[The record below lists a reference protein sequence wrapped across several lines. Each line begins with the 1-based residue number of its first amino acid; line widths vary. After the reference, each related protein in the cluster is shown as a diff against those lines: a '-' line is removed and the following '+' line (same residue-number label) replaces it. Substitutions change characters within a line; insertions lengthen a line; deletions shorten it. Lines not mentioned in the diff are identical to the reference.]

1 MINNNIFYFYRMQPL
16 NPALLDNNNNNGFS
30 TNKKQF
36 NRTIKNQKNLTS
48 NMQNNPVLT
57 TSTTLDKGIMDTTNP
72 TSVID
77 KSINNQQPLNKIT
90 QVDDIM
96 KSIFNQNNESIN
108 SGTIFD
114 INSDAKDNRLDNIS
128 SNLTD
133 VNNDNNVRRQSQ
145 SLLPGKMYNP
155 ENITPSNSD
164 SSQYTDVNNLTTL
177 NSNMINPKRDHN
189 KTNTELLEKLNY
201 VIYLLEEQRAQ
212 KSNYV
217 TEEIILYI
225 FLGIFIIFVLDK
237 FSRPGK
243 YTR

>member
-1 MINNNIFYFYRMQPL
+1 MQPL

-48 NMQNNPVLT
+48 NIQDNPVVT
-57 TSTTLDKGIMDTTNP
+57 TSTTLDKSNMDTTNP

-77 KSINNQQPLNKIT
+77 KSVNNQQPLNKIT
-90 QVDDIM
+90 QVDDVM

-114 INSDAKDNRLDNIS
+114 INSDAKDNRLDNTS

-133 VNNDNNVRRQSQ
+133 VNNDNNVRRQNQ

-164 SSQYTDVNNLTTL
+164 SSQYTNVNNLTTL
-177 NSNMINPKRDHN
+177 NSNMINPNREHS

>member
-1 MINNNIFYFYRMQPL
+1 MQPL

-48 NMQNNPVLT
+48 NIQDNPVLT
-57 TSTTLDKGIMDTTNP
+57 TSTTLDKGNMDSGNP

-77 KSINNQQPLNKIT
+77 KSVNNQQPLNKIT
-90 QVDDIM
+90 QVDDVM

-114 INSDAKDNRLDNIS
+114 INSDAKDNRIDNTS
-128 SNLTD
+128 SNLTN
-133 VNNDNNVRRQSQ
+133 VNNDNNVRRQNQ
-145 SLLPGKMYNP
+145 SLLPGKMYNQ

-164 SSQYTDVNNLTTL
+164 TSQYTNVNNLTTL
-177 NSNMINPKRDHN
+177 NSNMINPNREHN

>member
-1 MINNNIFYFYRMQPL
+1 MQAL

-48 NMQNNPVLT
+48 NIQDNPILT
-57 TSTTLDKGIMDTTNP
+57 TSRTLDKGNIDTTIP

-77 KSINNQQPLNKIT
+77 KSVNIQQPLNKIT

-114 INSDAKDNRLDNIS
+114 INSNAKDNRLDNTS
-128 SNLTD
+128 TNLTD
-133 VNNDNNVRRQSQ
+133 VNNSRTQSQ

-155 ENITPSNSD
+155 ENITPMNSD
-164 SSQYTDVNNLTTL
+164 SSQYTNVNNLTTL
-177 NSNMINPKRDHN
+177 NSNMINPNREHN

>member
-1 MINNNIFYFYRMQPL
+1 MQPL
-16 NPALLDNNNNNGFS
+16 NPALLDNNNNGFS

-48 NMQNNPVLT
+48 SIQDNPALT
-57 TSTTLDKGIMDTTNP
+57 TSTTLDKSNIDSGNP

-77 KSINNQQPLNKIT
+77 KSVNNQQPLNKIT

-114 INSDAKDNRLDNIS
+114 INSDTKDNHLANTS
-128 SNLTD
+128 TNLTD
-133 VNNDNNVRRQSQ
+133 VNNSRTQSQ

-164 SSQYTDVNNLTTL
+164 TSQYTNVNNLTTL
-177 NSNMINPKRDHN
+177 NSNMINPNREHN

>member
-1 MINNNIFYFYRMQPL
+1 MQPL
-16 NPALLDNNNNNGFS
+16 NPALLDNNNNGFS

-48 NMQNNPVLT
+48 SIQDNPALT
-57 TSTTLDKGIMDTTNP
+57 TSTTLDKSNIDSGNP

-77 KSINNQQPLNKIT
+77 KSVNNQQPLNKIT

-114 INSDAKDNRLDNIS
+114 INSDAKDNRLANTS
-128 SNLTD
+128 TNLTD
-133 VNNDNNVRRQSQ
+133 VNNSRTQSQ

-164 SSQYTDVNNLTTL
+164 TSQYTNVNNLTTL
-177 NSNMINPKRDHN
+177 NSNMINPNREHN

>member
-1 MINNNIFYFYRMQPL
+1 MQAL
-16 NPALLDNNNNNGFS
+16 NTALLDNNNNNGFS

-48 NMQNNPVLT
+48 NIQDNPPLT
-57 TSTTLDKGIMDTTNP
+57 TSTIQDKSNMDTTNP

-77 KSINNQQPLNKIT
+77 KSVNNQQPLNKIT

-114 INSDAKDNRLDNIS
+114 INSDAKDNRNDNTS
-128 SNLTD
+128 TNLTD
-133 VNNDNNVRRQSQ
+133 VNNSRTQNQ
-145 SLLPGKMYNP
+145 SLIPGKMYNP

-164 SSQYTDVNNLTTL
+164 TSQYTNVNNLTTL
-177 NSNMINPKRDHN
+177 NSNMINPNRDHN

>member
-1 MINNNIFYFYRMQPL
+1 MQPL

-48 NMQNNPVLT
+48 NIQDNPILT
-57 TSTTLDKGIMDTTNP
+57 TSTTLDKSNLDSGNP

-77 KSINNQQPLNKIT
+77 KSVNNQQPLNKIT
-90 QVDDIM
+90 QVDDVM

-114 INSDAKDNRLDNIS
+114 INSDAKDNRIDNTS
-128 SNLTD
+128 SNLTN
-133 VNNDNNVRRQSQ
+133 VNNDNNVRRQNQ
-145 SLLPGKMYNP
+145 SLLPGKMYNL

-164 SSQYTDVNNLTTL
+164 TSQYTNVNNLTTL
-177 NSNMINPKRDHN
+177 NSNMINPNREHN

>member
-1 MINNNIFYFYRMQPL
+1 MQAL

-48 NMQNNPVLT
+48 NIQDNPILT
-57 TSTTLDKGIMDTTNP
+57 TSTTLDKGNIDTTIP
-72 TSVID
+72 SSVID
-77 KSINNQQPLNKIT
+77 KSVNIQQPLNKIT

-114 INSDAKDNRLDNIS
+114 INSNAKDNRLDNTS

-133 VNNDNNVRRQSQ
+133 VNNKTESET
-145 SLLPGKMYNP
+145 LIPGKMYNP
-155 ENITPSNSD
+155 ENITPMNSD
-164 SSQYTDVNNLTTL
+164 SSQYTNVNNLTTL
-177 NSNMINPKRDHN
+177 NSNMINPNREHN

>member
-1 MINNNIFYFYRMQPL
+1 
-16 NPALLDNNNNNGFS
+16 
-30 TNKKQF
+30 
-36 NRTIKNQKNLTS
+36 
-48 NMQNNPVLT
+48 
-57 TSTTLDKGIMDTTNP
+57 MDSGNP
-72 TSVID
+72 TSIID
-77 KSINNQQPLNKIT
+77 KSVNNQQPLNKIT

-114 INSDAKDNRLDNIS
+114 INSDAKDNRNDNTS
-128 SNLTD
+128 TNLTD
-133 VNNDNNVRRQSQ
+133 VNNSRTQNQ

-164 SSQYTDVNNLTTL
+164 TSQYTNVNNLTTL
-177 NSNMINPKRDHN
+177 NSNMINPNREHN

>member
-1 MINNNIFYFYRMQPL
+1 MQAL
-16 NPALLDNNNNNGFS
+16 NTALLDNNNNNGFS

-36 NRTIKNQKNLTS
+36 NRTIKNQKNLT
-48 NMQNNPVLT
+48 NNVQDNPPLT
-57 TSTTLDKGIMDTTNP
+57 TSTIQDKSNMDTTNP

-77 KSINNQQPLNKIT
+77 KSVNNQQPLNKIT
-90 QVDDIM
+90 QVDDVM

-114 INSDAKDNRLDNIS
+114 INSDAKDNRNDNTS
-128 SNLTD
+128 TNLTD
-133 VNNDNNVRRQSQ
+133 VNNSRTQNQ
-145 SLLPGKMYNP
+145 SLIPGKMYNP

-164 SSQYTDVNNLTTL
+164 TSQYTNVNNLTTL
-177 NSNMINPKRDHN
+177 NSNMINPNRDHN

>member
-1 MINNNIFYFYRMQPL
+1 MQAL

-48 NMQNNPVLT
+48 NIQDNPILT
-57 TSTTLDKGIMDTTNP
+57 TSRTLDKGNIDTTIP

-77 KSINNQQPLNKIT
+77 KSVNIQQPLNKIT

-114 INSDAKDNRLDNIS
+114 INSNAKDNRLDNTS

-133 VNNDNNVRRQSQ
+133 VNNKTESET
-145 SLLPGKMYNP
+145 LIPGKMYNP
-155 ENITPSNSD
+155 ENITPMNSD
-164 SSQYTDVNNLTTL
+164 SSQYTNVNNLTTL
-177 NSNMINPKRDHN
+177 NSNMINPNREHN